1 MRRNICG
8 PSTQH
13 KLIKLGVLKSPP
25 MSLEHAL
32 STNVVNPLTGEFR
45 GKYFNEPIALRDA
58 LRDGYIQLTTQ
69 PIASVGVTLS
79 DCIQV
84 IFEMVF
90 YSVLHNAARR
100 IWNTP
105 HSDGTDSFR
114 STPVA

>member
-32 STNVVNPLTGEFR
+32 NTNVVNPLTGEFR

-79 DCIQV
+79 DCLQV
-84 IFEMVF
+84 IFTEC
-90 YSVLHNAARR
+90 SK
-100 IWNTP
+100 P
-105 HSDGTDSFR
+105 
-114 STPVA
+114 